1 MARLRKWALCAC
13 SPAGGCFAP
22 LAPLDK
28 SRQNPAALLFLGH
41 QHLVLLLLLL
51 LLLLLQVR
59 LYPHDTSS
67 WLLSDDGAAVLAAAL
82 QGQHLA
88 PPSAA
93 SDGGAPASTGG
104 APPAA
109 LQQHLLAAL
118 RAAADAAPQLQ
129 RASGEVQQLLAVLR
143 GLQEGGAPE
152 GGAEV
157 QAEAAAVAEQL
168 ARLCC

>member
-1 MARLRKWALCAC
+1 VLASNRVSCCPAPGAC
-13 SPAGGCFAP
+13 VYRCLPS
-22 LAPLDK
+22 
-28 SRQNPAALLFLGH
+28 H
-41 QHLVLLLLLL
+41 LLL

-82 QGQHLA
+82 QGHHLA

-93 SDGGAPASTGG
+93 SEGGAPTSSGGG

-118 RAAADAAPQLQ
+118 RAAADAQPQLQ

-143 GLQEGGAPE
+143 GLQEGGAAE
-152 GGAEV
+152 CGAEV